1 MAIVKMN
8 SFSLFT
14 FDGDRN
20 KLLHELQK
28 FGDVHFTNLNEDK
41 TYEEEGLKPL
51 EVPYELSMVDEEIQ
65 KVNFALNLLKNYDDR
80 ET

>member
-14 FDGDRN
+14 FDDDRD

-41 TYEEEGLKPL
+41 TYEEEGK
-51 EVPYELSMVDEEIQ
+51 
-65 KVNFALNLLKNYDDR
+65 
-80 ET
+80 